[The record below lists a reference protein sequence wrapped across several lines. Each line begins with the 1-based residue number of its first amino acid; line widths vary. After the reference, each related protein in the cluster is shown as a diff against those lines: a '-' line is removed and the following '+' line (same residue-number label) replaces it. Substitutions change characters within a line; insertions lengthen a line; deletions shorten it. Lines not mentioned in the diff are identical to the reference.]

1 MRIGILSDT
10 HVPEA
15 PILFPEIL
23 EALAGVDLILH
34 AGDIVVSR
42 VLDEL
47 EQLAPVIAALGNH
60 DTHLGDDPRIEPVH
74 HLEFEG
80 HTLALLHIFEPLSTD
95 FDSLSRHLLG
105 GARPDIVVCG
115 DSHVE
120 RIDVIDGVLV
130 VNPGSATLPHNLSP
144 RLGHVAFLTLDRGRA
159 PEASIVDLGDPD
171 WRDEPPVRAGRAGSQ
186 GLD

>member
-15 PILFPEIL
+15 PVLFPEIL

-47 EQLAPVIAALGNH
+47 ELVAPVVAAQGNH
-60 DTHLGDDPRIEPVH
+60 DPHLGDDPRVEPVH

-80 HTLALLHIFEPLSTD
+80 HTLALLHIFEPLTST
-95 FDSLSRHLLG
+95 FENLSRYLLG
-105 GARPDIVVCG
+105 GAQPDIVVCG

-130 VNPGSATLPHNLSP
+130 VNPGSATLPRNRSP
-144 RLGHVAFLTLDRGRA
+144 RPGHVAFLTLERDQPA
-159 PEASIVDLGDPD
+159 EATIVDLGDPD
-171 WRDEPPVRAGRAGSQ
+171 WRADPVFRAVRAAGD
-186 GLD
+186 GLS

>member
-23 EALAGVDLILH
+23 EALAGVDVILH
-34 AGDIVVSR
+34 AGDITISL

-47 EQLAPVIAALGNH
+47 ERVAPVIAAQGNH
-60 DTHLGDDPRIEPVH
+60 DSHLAGDPRVERLQ

-80 HTLALLHIFEPLSTD
+80 HTVALLHLFDPPTSDFATLSHR
-95 FDSLSRHLLG
+95 FLG
-105 GARPDIVVCG
+105 GAQPDIVVCG
-115 DSHVE
+115 DSHQE

-130 VNPGSATLPHNLSP
+130 INPGSATLPRNRSP
-144 RLGHVAFLTLDRGRA
+144 RLGHVAFLTLERGRP
-159 PEASIVDLGDPD
+159 PEASIVDLGEPD
-171 WRDEPPVRAGRAGSQ
+171 WRDHPSRRAGRAGDD

>member
-1 MRIGILSDT
+1 VRIGILSDT

-23 EALAGVDLILH
+23 EALAGVDVILH
-34 AGDIVVSR
+34 AGDIIVSR

-47 EQLAPVIAALGNH
+47 ERVAPVIAAQGNH
-60 DTHLGDDPRIEPVH
+60 DPHLAGDPRVEPLH

-80 HTLALLHIFEPLSTD
+80 HTIALLHLFDPLTSD
-95 FDSLSRHLLG
+95 FASLSRRLLG
-105 GARPDIVVCG
+105 GAQPDIVVCG
-115 DSHVE
+115 DSHEE

-130 VNPGSATLPHNLSP
+130 INPGSATLPRNRSP
-144 RLGHVAFLTLDRGRA
+144 RLGHVAFLLLERGHS
-159 PEASIVDLGDPD
+159 PEANIVDLGEPD
-171 WRDEPPVRAGRAGSQ
+171 WRNHPSVRAGRSGDD